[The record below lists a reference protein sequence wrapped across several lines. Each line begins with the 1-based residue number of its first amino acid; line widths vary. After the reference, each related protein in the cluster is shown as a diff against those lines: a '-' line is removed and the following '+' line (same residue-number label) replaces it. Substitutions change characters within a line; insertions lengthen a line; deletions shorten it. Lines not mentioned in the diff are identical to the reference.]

1 MARRKKFS
9 FGFNKNLTAQ
19 DVFAGVTR
27 KIYRGK
33 RGPKPMNKRKQF
45 RKKLQKPKKKVDT
58 KGMPTKKKQG
68 TLFVPDS
75 QKHWQKH
82 SRKPNNN
89 PSTRGK
95 QMK

>member
-1 MARRKKFS
+1 MSYNPFHSVQTERRRRHHRNKKPKFRTV
-9 FGFNKNLTAQ
+9 N
-19 DVFAGVTR
+19 GVVVSTR
-27 KIYRGK
+27 KPSTTISR
-33 RGPKPMNKRKQF
+33 
-45 RKKLQKPKKKVDT
+45 
-58 KGMPTKKKQG
+58 MPTKKKQG

-89 PSTRGK
+89 PSTKGK

>member
-1 MARRKKFS
+1 MTYNPFHSVNANYHS
-9 FGFNKNLTAQ
+9 T
-19 DVFAGVTR
+19 
-27 KIYRGK
+27 
-33 RGPKPMNKRKQF
+33 KRK
-45 RKKLQKPKKKVDT
+45 RNKKPKFKNTTRLPARKPNN
-58 KGMPTKKKQG
+58 KGKPTKKKQG

>member
-1 MARRKKFS
+1 MAYNPFHSVNANYHSTKRKR
-9 FGFNKNLTAQ
+9 NK
-19 DVFAGVTR
+19 
-27 KIYRGK
+27 
-33 RGPKPMNKRKQF
+33 KRKQF
-45 RKKLQKPKKKVDT
+45 RKDTSSRYKKKVDT

>member
-1 MARRKKFS
+1 MTYNPFHKTQTERRRHHRNKKPKFMTV
-9 FGFNKNLTAQ
+9 N
-19 DVFAGVTR
+19 GVVVSTR
-27 KIYRGK
+27 KPSTTISRI
-33 RGPKPMNKRKQF
+33 PNN
-45 RKKLQKPKKKVDT
+45 

-89 PSTRGK
+89 PSTKGK